1 MKHYDKLG
9 DLLAIPFFLLGA
21 IYFYTID
28 NKNIL
33 EYILFIFCILGFVL
47 DTLFTIQNIR
57 ANKL

>member
-21 IYFYTID
+21 IYFYKID
-28 NKNIL
+28 NKNII

-57 ANKL
+57 VNRL